1 MMAPSP
7 MGGISA
13 SRLPGAAAP
22 DSGSAAQLPEG
33 GDSGASVVE
42 GAGQVE
48 EQQEQQQDGERS
60 NSTPLLLPK
69 QSGAEDGGEVV
80 RPGTAP
86 IKVGEGQPDRPV
98 SRHESEGAPP
108 TTQGQEEVG
117 GVSSA
122 RPSTAGGESVRGEL
136 SLPPTAGGQ
145 GQWEGGTRPTTAY
158 PVAPPMTPQEE
169 DEMQEELEAR
179 RRELAEIYQ
188 RDLVQFF
195 EMYMAMAPG
204 GGQTP
209 PSSRESPLPGAAAT

>member
-1 MMAPSP
+1 
-7 MGGISA
+7 
-13 SRLPGAAAP
+13 
-22 DSGSAAQLPEG
+22 
-33 GDSGASVVE
+33 VVE
-42 GAGQVE
+42 GADEVE
-48 EQQEQQQDGERS
+48 EQQEQEQKEQEQEQEHQQQRDGKRS
-60 NSTPLLLPK
+60 NSTPLVLPK
-69 QSGAEDGGEVV
+69 QSGAEDGGEAV

-86 IKVGEGQPDRPV
+86 IKAGEEQPNRPV
-98 SRHESEGAPP
+98 SSHESEGAPP
-108 TTQGQEEVG
+108 TAQGHEEAG
-117 GVSSA
+117 GVSSEGH
-122 RPSTAGGESVRGEL
+122 STAGGESVRGEL

-169 DEMQEELEAR
+169 DEMQVELEAR

-195 EMYMAMAPG
+195 EMYMAMAPA